1 MILKGSRT
9 IVATACAVAPRT
21 LSGSVDFVVVVLV
34 VVTGP
39 WPPPAAGLLGSV
51 VTAPPSALLTLVTV
65 VVLSP
70 LEHPSTTA
78 QDAKATAKNTPNR
91 FIPDLLDEIE
101 VRNAS
106 VRVRRSC
113 NPQIIGHTP
122 NAFSLFSDL
131 LRARSSIGRRYTA
144 TKLHNPGRCADMDL

>member
-9 IVATACAVAPRT
+9 IVATACVVAPRT
-21 LSGSVDFVVVVLV
+21 LSDSVDRVVVVLV
-34 VVTGP
+34 VVTGR
-39 WPPPAAGLLGSV
+39 WPPSAAGLLGSV
-51 VTAPPSALLTLVTV
+51 VTAAPSVLLTLVTV

-78 QDAKATAKNTPNR
+78 QDAKATANNTPNR
-91 FIPDLLDEIE
+91 FILDLLGEVE

-106 VRVRRSC
+106 VRVHRSY

-122 NAFSLFSDL
+122 NAFGLFSDL
-131 LRARSSIGRRYTA
+131 LRARSSIRRRYTT
-144 TKLHNPGRCADMDL
+144 TKLHNPGLCDDMDF